1 MTAIDR
7 LRLNG
12 TSFLSDADL
21 LSVILGDSALAE
33 RVMKI
38 EETGVEY
45 LTECAIEELTKIPG
59 IGTAKAASLLAAV
72 ELGKRITAKPK
83 SKRVSIANCQDLADI
98 FMADMR
104 YMKNE
109 CFKVLLLNTKNEVIA
124 THTVSIGTVNSSLV
138 DAREVFKPAIKRGAA
153 SVAFAHNHPSGNPAP
168 SETDIEVTTRLID
181 AGKLLGVNVIDH
193 VIIGDGVFASLRQE
207 GLI

>member
-1 MTAIDR
+1 MTVIDR

-33 RVMKI
+33 RV
-38 EETGVEY
+38 
-45 LTECAIEELTKIPG
+45 
-59 IGTAKAASLLAAV
+59 
-72 ELGKRITAKPK
+72 
-83 SKRVSIANCQDLADI
+83 SIANCQDLANI

-109 CFKVLLLNTKNEVIA
+109 CFKVLLLNTKNEIIA
-124 THTVSIGTVNSSLV
+124 IHTVSIGTINSSLV

-153 SVAFAHNHPSGNPAP
+153 SVAFAHNHPSGNPTP

-193 VIIGDGVFASLRQE
+193 IIIGDGVFTSLRQE
-207 GLI
+207 RLMP